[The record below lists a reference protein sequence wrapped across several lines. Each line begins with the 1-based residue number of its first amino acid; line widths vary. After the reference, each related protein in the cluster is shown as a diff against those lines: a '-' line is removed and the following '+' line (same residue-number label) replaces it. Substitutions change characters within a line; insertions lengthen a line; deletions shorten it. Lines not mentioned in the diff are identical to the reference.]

1 MNYKK
6 YKIKLIFSGA
16 GDIFTREYNYSIWD
30 RESSE
35 DFGLCFKSLNDGD
48 DYNSLAYELCIGRGS
63 RVLVKTLL
71 GEL

>member
-6 YKIKLIFSGA
+6 YKIKLIFSGDS
-16 GDIFTREYNYSIWD
+16 DIYTREYNYSIWK
-30 RESSE
+30 RESG

-48 DYNSLAYELCIGRGS
+48 DYNRLAYELCIGRGS

>member
-35 DFGLCFKSLNDGD
+35 DFGLCFKSLNGGDGYNPR
-48 DYNSLAYELCIGRGS
+48 DYEMSIGHR
-63 RVLVKTLL
+63 LVKTLL